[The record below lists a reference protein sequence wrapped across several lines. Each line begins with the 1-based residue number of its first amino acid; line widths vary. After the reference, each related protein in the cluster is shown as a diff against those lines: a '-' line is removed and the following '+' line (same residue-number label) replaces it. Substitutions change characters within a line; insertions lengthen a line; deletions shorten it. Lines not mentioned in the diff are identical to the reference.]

1 VISIYDFDVNTKH
14 KKTTNKFL
22 LQMFVMNKFKPITA
36 KHVCCVAE
44 LYFKDLK
51 YTDIYIDGQ
60 IKGVTDLK
68 LGQGVNFVIGE
79 NVSHHVMQTNSL
91 CIESNNLE

>member
-1 VISIYDFDVNTKH
+1 
-14 KKTTNKFL
+14 
-22 LQMFVMNKFKPITA
+22 MFVMNKFKPITA
-36 KHVCCVAE
+36 KHVNCVAE

-91 CIESNNLE
+91 CIESNHLE